1 MNKLST
7 IEPSSHEYN
16 ITRNY
21 VDWLT
26 ILPWGLFQAESY
38 DLEKAPVVLDQ
49 EHYGLTEV
57 KSRILEFIAVGK
69 LRSSIQ
75 GKIILLV
82 GPPGVGKTSIGK
94 SIAKALDRQF
104 YRFSVGGMTDT
115 AEIKGHRR
123 TYVGAMPGKLL
134 QALKRVQVQNPVIM
148 IDEIDK
154 LGKSYQGDP
163 ASALLE
169 VLDPEQNNAF
179 VDHYLDV
186 PFDLS
191 KVLFVC
197 TANSTSTIP
206 RPLLDRMEVI
216 QVSGYVADEKLEIAR
231 CHLIPE
237 SRSST
242 GVPPGALQLTVS
254 AMRHLVRWYCREA
267 GVRNLKKYIDRIYRK
282 VAVGVAKD
290 PQFSVVI
297 SHSNLHEYAGKP
309 LYVTDRIYTS
319 TPVGVVMG
327 LAYTDMG
334 GVALFVEAVA
344 APASSEGKGT
354 SSFRITGQLG
364 DVMKE
369 STSVALTVASRFLKT
384 LQPENNFFQET
395 GVVMHIPEGAVP
407 KDGPSAGVT
416 MVTSLLSLA
425 TNRPVRP
432 NVAMTGEIT
441 LTAKVRDARIQQKWR
456 TPHVE
461 CF

>member
-38 DLEKAPVVLDQ
+38 DLVKAPMVFDQ

-69 LRSSIQ
+69 LRSSVQ

-231 CHLIPE
+231 RHLIPE
-237 SRSST
+237 SRGST
-242 GVPPGALQLTVS
+242 GVPSGALQLTVS
-254 AMRHLVRWYCREA
+254 AMRHLIRWYCREA
-267 GVRNLKKYIDRIYRK
+267 GVRNLKKYIDRVYRK

-290 PQFSVVI
+290 PNFSVII
-297 SHSNLHEYAGKP
+297 SHANLHEYAGKP
-309 LYVTDRIYTS
+309 LYSTDRIYTS

-334 GVALFVEAVA
+334 GVALFVEAVTT
-344 APASSEGKGT
+344 PASSETKGT

-369 STSVALTVASRFLKT
+369 STSVALTVASRFLKN
-384 LQPENNFFQET
+384 LQPENKFFQEA

-432 NVAMTGEIT
+432 NIAMTGEIT
-441 LTAKVRDARIQQKWR
+441 LTAKVRQ
-456 TPHVE
+456 P
-461 CF
+461 CL